1 MFSHQL
7 DLGNARKRRTGS
19 ALILTEFDEVRKL
32 RGEELNLL
40 LRLSIRR
47 NDGGL
52 RSCSVFW

>member
-1 MFSHQL
+1 MRKT
-7 DLGNARKRRTGS
+7 GNAS
-19 ALILTEFDEVRKL
+19 ILTEFDDARKL
-32 RGEELNLL
+32 CGEELNLL